1 MKKKEKKLSSF
12 GSGKWQQ
19 IFIIIQ
25 ALSLYT
31 NCFEMWFMKI
41 LSLDKKKH
49 LGEDSV
55 KQK

>member
-49 LGEDSV
+49 LGEDFV